1 MKRIV
6 LWISVLLAASVLN
19 GCQTANVYTV
29 TQNNEE
35 TYTVD
40 RVRKTVACHG
50 VVYQFKITRSDE
62 RSVDLDITYPDGS
75 TYYWSQT
82 DGLYRDGWSD
92 DYDPLARGYVPG
104 CMLRIILM
112 KEVRPSGQMVAGPEL
127 RVAFLLLAVGALL
140 AFVPWAAWMLAYGWR
155 FEDAEPS
162 DSALTA
168 TRILGVTLIVIGIIC
183 LLDSVDLLQPSS
195 THASS
200 QNASSYL
207 EQTVNIS

>member
-1 MKRIV
+1 
-6 LWISVLLAASVLN
+6 
-19 GCQTANVYTV
+19 
-29 TQNNEE
+29 
-35 TYTVD
+35 
-40 RVRKTVACHG
+40 
-50 VVYQFKITRSDE
+50 
-62 RSVDLDITYPDGS
+62 
-75 TYYWSQT
+75 
-82 DGLYRDGWSD
+82 
-92 DYDPLARGYVPG
+92 
-104 CMLRIILM
+104 
-112 KEVRPSGQMVAGPEL
+112 MVAGPEL